1 MLLLPVESISLWQ
14 HEHSASQAENGL
26 LEVKAELREIFGHR

>member
-1 MLLLPVESISLWQ
+1 MLLLPVESISLW

-26 LEVKAELREIFGHR
+26 LEVKAELREIFGHQ